1 MLEFFFSNM
10 QKKNL
15 AVETGNEARGEPG
28 YFSHLSDVQGRKGV
42 ENTYCIMLRRA
53 QLQFQEKQ

>member
-1 MLEFFFSNM
+1 M
-10 QKKNL
+10 QKKKL

-42 ENTYCIMLRRA
+42 ENAYCNYRA
-53 QLQFQEKQ
+53 